1 MPDFQSMGGND
12 MAAGLFLVR
21 SLGASGHD
29 RNMATHHFG
38 WLKSRLLLSRL
49 HPIWKPSGRRK
60 PFDADMHGSHSLPWA
75 TAR

>member
-1 MPDFQSMGGND
+1 
-12 MAAGLFLVR
+12 
-21 SLGASGHD
+21 
-29 RNMATHHFG
+29 MATHHFG